1 MNPLDEVL
9 TREQQLLLKQ
19 AIEEVRNGGQGFGR
33 VALVYDRGRLRFIE
47 PQRSY
52 DALLKVEDDRDC

>member
-9 TREQQLLLKQ
+9 TREQQVLLDR
-19 AIEEVRNGGQGFGR
+19 AIREVRNGGEGYGR
-33 VALVYDRGRLRFIE
+33 VSLVYERGRLRFIE

-52 DALLKVEDDRDC
+52 DALKEDREDD